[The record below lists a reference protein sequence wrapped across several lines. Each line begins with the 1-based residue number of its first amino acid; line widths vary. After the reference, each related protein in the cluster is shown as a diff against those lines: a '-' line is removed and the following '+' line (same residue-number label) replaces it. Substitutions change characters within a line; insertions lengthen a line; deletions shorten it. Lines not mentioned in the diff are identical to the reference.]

1 MIEVRGL
8 YKAYGLNPAVRGV
21 SFQANKGEIV
31 GLVGRNGAGK
41 STTMNII
48 AGYIS
53 SDEGNVWI
61 NGHDILKEPLE
72 AKRHLG
78 YMPEVPPLYTEM
90 TVHQYLTFVCKI
102 MGVPK
107 GQIESQL
114 KGIFDKVGLEHVKDR
129 LIGNL
134 SKGYRQRVGI
144 AKALCGDPEN
154 IILDEPTSGL
164 DPQQIVEIR
173 KVILALGRDHTVI
186 ISSHILKELA
196 DICPRLVIIDRGR
209 VVADDTLTHL
219 VGRADSNRMLE
230 LTVKETSDLTAAISA
245 IEGITDVQKQSIEA
259 GTSFY
264 RILQQPGQNRSEAVS
279 RAAAAAG
286 ATILLLRPVEYSL
299 EDVFFELTQKA
310 ALEEGESK

>member
-8 YKAYGLNPAVRGV
+8 YKAYGLNLAVRGV

-48 AGYIS
+48 SGYIS

-78 YMPEVPPLYTEM
+78 YMPEFPPLYTEM
-90 TVHQYLTFVCKI
+90 TVYQYLTFVCKL
-102 MGVPK
+102 MGVAK
-107 GQIESQL
+107 GQIKSHL
-114 KGIFDKVGLEHVKDR
+114 KGILDQVGLEHVKDR

-173 KVILALGRDHTVI
+173 KVIHALGKDHTVI

-196 DICPRLVIIDRGR
+196 DICTRLVILDRGR
-209 VVADDTLTHL
+209 VVADDTMEHL
-219 VGRADSNRMLE
+219 IGRAESNRVLE
-230 LTVKETSDLTAAISA
+230 LAIKEMADLTAALGA
-245 IEGITDVQKQSIEA
+245 IEGVTDVRKQSAEA
-259 GTSFY
+259 GVSYYHIT
-264 RILQQPGQNRSEAVS
+264 QQPGQNRSEAVS
-279 RAAAAAG
+279 RTAAAAG
-286 ATILLLRPVEYSL
+286 ATILLLRPIEHSL

>member
-8 YKAYGLNPAVRGV
+8 YKAYGLNLAVRGV

-31 GLVGRNGAGK
+31 GLVGPNGAGK

-78 YMPEVPPLYTEM
+78 YMPEFPPLYAEM
-90 TVHQYLTFVCKI
+90 TVYQYLAFVCKL

-107 GQIESQL
+107 GQIASHL
-114 KGIFDKVGLEHVKDR
+114 KGILDQVGLEHVKDR

-173 KVILALGRDHTVI
+173 KVIHALGRDHTVI

-196 DICPRLVIIDRGR
+196 DICTRLVIIDRGR
-209 VVADDTLTHL
+209 VVADDTMEHL
-219 VGRADSNRMLE
+219 IGRAESNRVLE
-230 LTVKETSDLTAAISA
+230 LLVKETADLTSA
-245 IEGITDVQKQSIEA
+245 LSAMEGVSDVQKRVVDA
-259 GTSFY
+259 GVSHY
-264 RILQQPGQNRSEAVS
+264 RISLQPGKNLSESVS
-279 RAAAAAG
+279 RAASAAG

-310 ALEEGESK
+310 VLEEGESK